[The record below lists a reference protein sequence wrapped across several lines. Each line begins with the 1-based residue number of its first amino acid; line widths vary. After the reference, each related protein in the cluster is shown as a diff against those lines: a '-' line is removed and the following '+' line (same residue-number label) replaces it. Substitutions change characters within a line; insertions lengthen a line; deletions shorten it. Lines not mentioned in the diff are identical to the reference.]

1 MSEKLEITKQ
11 ILKKYHQEHL
21 LNFYEELSKEEQE
34 LLLNQLLEIDFKTMQ
49 ELYEGTK
56 KSMTVS
62 NDKIEPIEYIDK
74 EKLSK
79 EEKEKYEK
87 IGAKI
92 ISNGQYAVAMMAGGQ
107 RNKTWTYWT
116 KRYVLLIRKQ
126 ISF

>member
-1 MSEKLEITKQ
+1 MKKLT
-11 ILKKYHQEHL
+11 HL
-21 LNFYEELSKEEQE
+21 LLIIGIVFIILGSSI
-34 LLLNQLLEIDFKTMQ
+34 LLINYSDDDA
-49 ELYEGTK
+49 TK
-56 KSMTVS
+56 KEQTALSICKTGLEE
-62 NDKIEPIEYIDK
+62 NKTININEEIEPIEYIDK

>member
-1 MSEKLEITKQ
+1 MLEYEKAKQKLEKYNQEQLLQFYEALTDSEKEKLVKKILEMD
-11 ILKKYHQEHL
+11 
-21 LNFYEELSKEEQE
+21 
-34 LLLNQLLEIDFKTMQ
+34 LETIK
-49 ELYEGTK
+49 ELYESK
-56 KSMTVS
+56 KKTINI
-62 NDKIEPIEYIDK
+62 NDEIEPIEYIDK